1 MGVGTLRS
9 LIVNLVLV
17 IAVFA
22 LALVALGGGMGEVE
36 LSIWLVAQLA
46 ALTFVILR
54 YRRQRRLG

>member
-1 MGVGTLRS
+1 MRS

>member
-1 MGVGTLRS
+1 M
-9 LIVNLVLV
+9 LV
-17 IAVFA
+17 IAVFV

-54 YRRQRRLG
+54 YRRQRRHG